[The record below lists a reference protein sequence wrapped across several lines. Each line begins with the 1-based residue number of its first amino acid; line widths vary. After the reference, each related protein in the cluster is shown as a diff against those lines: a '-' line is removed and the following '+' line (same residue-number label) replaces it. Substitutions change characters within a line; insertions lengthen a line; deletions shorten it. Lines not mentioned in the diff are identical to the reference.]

1 MLDLIRVSV
10 SEGSLCHGQSHTW
23 IDRFGAWS
31 LVALHSE
38 PVYRSTDECHNTS
51 ISLAYLNANQSFDYT
66 TAIKGRVTVLV
77 PLDNSVYVFLG

>member
-1 MLDLIRVSV
+1 MSARSF
-10 SEGSLCHGQSHTW
+10 CHGQSHTW
-23 IDRFGAWS
+23 IDRSGAWS

-38 PVYRSTDECHNTS
+38 PVYHSTDECHNTS

-66 TAIKGRVTVLV
+66 TVIESGVTVLL

>member
-1 MLDLIRVSV
+1 MSA
-10 SEGSLCHGQSHTW
+10 GGLCHGQSHTW
-23 IDRFGAWS
+23 IDSSGARS

-66 TAIKGRVTVLV
+66 RAMEGGVTVLL